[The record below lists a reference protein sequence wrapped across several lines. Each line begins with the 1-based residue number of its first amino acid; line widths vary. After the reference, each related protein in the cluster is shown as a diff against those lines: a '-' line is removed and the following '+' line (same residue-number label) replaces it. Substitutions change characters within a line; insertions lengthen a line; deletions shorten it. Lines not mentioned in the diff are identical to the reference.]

1 MTRIWTDDRIA
12 ELENF
17 ERLLREVESIN
28 SGSHCLERIGRCI
41 ELAHRLTGVARPV
54 LDPRPTFREFLR
66 DLAIA
71 DRTASLAETPPVAE
85 PAVAET
91 PAAPFDLDA
100 LEAMLASC
108 VPGGSYCDPQA
119 VADAIRA
126 YFSEARQ

>member
-1 MTRIWTDDRIA
+1 MTRIWTDDRLA

-17 ERLLREVESIN
+17 ERLLREVEIIN
-28 SGSHCLERIGRCI
+28 SGSRCLERIGRCI

-54 LDPRPTFREFLR
+54 LDPSPTFREFLR

-91 PAAPFDLDA
+91 PAAPFDI
-100 LEAMLASC
+100 ETMLATC
-108 VPGGSYCDPQA
+108 VPGGSLCDPQA
-119 VADAIRA
+119 VADAIRD
-126 YFSEARQ
+126 YFTTGRP